1 MAVGGPAQPSISAP
15 EVLLL
20 PDRASGQ
27 RRIRAL
33 RNSFRHTRFRG
44 SKRWP
49 RRVREHYRSRSSSA
63 LWAAIRRHCRA
74 RSRALFS
81 CIASPHRPCWERMG
95 AWLVGE
101 TAGRPFPLP
110 VLGRL
115 SRAQSRMAAPSPFRR
130 EPSSIFRRLSE
141 PSHFVPSCR
150 GTAAASSTESGA
162 GEPRIRAGALP
173 FVGLRSLVATDWR
186 RVSDRSFS
194 LFIAPNRAA
203 SSAAVGNG
211 IGF

>member
-1 MAVGGPAQPSISAP
+1 VA
-15 EVLLL
+15 
-20 PDRASGQ
+20 
-27 RRIRAL
+27 RIRLDSRKSVRPFKEIICGDISEFESYMPSHAVRPLCAMSAEAL
-33 RNSFRHTRFRG
+33 QRPRG
-44 SKRWP
+44 GTS
-49 RRVREHYRSRSSSA
+49 
-63 LWAAIRRHCRA
+63 AAIEGA
-74 RSRALFS
+74 
-81 CIASPHRPCWERMG
+81 IPPPHRPCWERMG

-173 FVGLRSLVATDWR
+173 FVGLRSLAVAT
-186 RVSDRSFS
+186 
-194 LFIAPNRAA
+194 
-203 SSAAVGNG
+203 
-211 IGF
+211 